1 MKTEVKKQHY
11 VPRFLLRNFTE
22 SSKKKQLFV
31 FNKRTEKK
39 FRTSPEQIAHE
50 NKFYDFKLKQDKF
63 SLEPLF
69 ADIENITAPIIR
81 KIIQNK
87 TLLKITNEEKEYL
100 SLFIL
105 YQQGRTRHAFE
116 EFKNNIIR
124 PFLKKILTLNSPL
137 PEGINVDDIDIKI
150 DDDFCKINV
159 LMQTLKIAIILHK
172 EISRRDWI
180 LFKKAEGT
188 SFIIGDHPVIM
199 DNNTTLNLG
208 LLSPGVEIYMPL
220 SSEFLL
226 GIWNRKNIYDP
237 KTTVDCN
244 YENMR
249 YFNSR
254 QVIYAESY
262 LFSSENNWN
271 DIQKFLK
278 SYPIWKE
285 NSYSGTFN

>member
-1 MKTEVKKQHY
+1 MKAEVKKQHY

-22 SSKKKQLFV
+22 SSKKNQLFV

-87 TLLKITNEEKEYL
+87 TLLKITNEEKEHL

-116 EFKNNIIR
+116 EFKNNLIH

-180 LFKKAEGT
+180 LFKKPEGT

-208 LLSPGVEIYMPL
+208 LLSPGSKFTCRY
-220 SSEFLL
+220 LL
-226 GIWNRKNIYDP
+226 NFY
-237 KTTVDCN
+237 
-244 YENMR
+244 
-249 YFNSR
+249 
-254 QVIYAESY
+254 
-262 LFSSENNWN
+262 
-271 DIQKFLK
+271 
-278 SYPIWKE
+278 
-285 NSYSGTFN
+285 

>member
-1 MKTEVKKQHY
+1 MKKEVKKQHY

-22 SSKKKQLFV
+22 SSKKNQLFV

-50 NKFYDFKLKQDKF
+50 NKFYDFELKQDKF

-69 ADIENITAPIIR
+69 SDIENIAAPIIR
-81 KIIQNK
+81 KITQNK

-100 SLFIL
+100 SIFIL

-116 EFKNNIIR
+116 EFKNNFIR
-124 PFLKKILTLNSPL
+124 PFLKKILTLNSP
-137 PEGINVDDIDIKI
+137 EEINADDIDIKI

-159 LMQTLKIAIILHK
+159 LTQTLKIAIILHK
-172 EISRRDWI
+172 EISRRNWI

-244 YENMR
+244 YENMQ

-254 QVIYAESY
+254 
-262 LFSSENNWN
+262 
-271 DIQKFLK
+271 
-278 SYPIWKE
+278 
-285 NSYSGTFN
+285 